1 MSNLVH
7 FRSIEKVRV
16 ENLTSLEIIS
26 ESSCLLT
33 REPDFKEINIF
44 ELVGVTI
51 EDSYENHQKIY
62 TTTATFKTC
71 DKEPIVERI
80 LAFRV
85 TSLDGKRFLIGTNAR
100 PYPIIKERNPYPE
113 KPTDSTLKTVT
124 VTWKA
129 IYPMLLIIE

>member
-51 EDSYENHQKIY
+51 EDSYENHRKIY

-71 DKEPIVERI
+71 DKEPIVERM

-85 TSLDGKRFLIGTNAR
+85 TSLDGKRFLIGTNTR

>member
-71 DKEPIVERI
+71 DKEPIVERM